1 MTTLTRETMPAWLT
15 ARGYTGIGVEIG
27 VQWGF
32 YSAQLLAEWPTCRM
46 LISVDPW
53 RSQPDCHDGICN
65 LSPAEHEER
74 YVAAVARLA
83 PFGVRSAIWRMDS
96 VDAAA
101 LTADGTVDFVYIDGR
116 HDRPC
121 IDDDL
126 AAWWPKVR
134 SGGILAGH
142 DYVMEGPIEVK
153 DAVDEFAADHGV
165 AVEQTAGYASF
176 WIEKP

>member
-1 MTTLTRETMPAWLT
+1 
-15 ARGYTGIGVEIG
+15 
-27 VQWGF
+27 
-32 YSAQLLAEWPTCRM
+32 
-46 LISVDPW
+46 
-53 RSQPDCHDGICN
+53 
-65 LSPAEHEER
+65 
-74 YVAAVARLA
+74 
-83 PFGVRSAIWRMDS
+83 MDS

-101 LTADGTVDFVYIDGR
+101 RTADGTVDFVYIDGR